1 MADMRISVVTSPVR
15 SLRAEAAIVGTS
27 APRRQARCVVFG
39 VDHGCESAG
48 CESRL
53 TRPGRLS
60 WPRSTASL
68 EHIPSAGEL
77 DRVDTTTTASG
88 LCGWTRRGLLTVSG
102 GKLNLRVTYTCT
114 LEQRRGGRQGR
125 IPPRGPNN
133 SWALPTSR
141 RIYRRLRLSICGAL
155 I

>member
-1 MADMRISVVTSPVR
+1 MAAMGISVVTSPGR
-15 SLRAEAAIVGTS
+15 ALRAEGAMGGRS
-27 APRRQARCVVFG
+27 DPRRQPRCVVFG

-53 TRPGRLS
+53 ARPGRLS

-88 LCGWTRRGLLTVSG
+88 LCGWTRRGLLTV
-102 GKLNLRVTYTCT
+102 
-114 LEQRRGGRQGR
+114 
-125 IPPRGPNN
+125 
-133 SWALPTSR
+133 
-141 RIYRRLRLSICGAL
+141 
-155 I
+155 